1 MTSSHSYAQSDAT
14 MKMDS
19 VNAIAFTKL
28 IYNQIKI
35 CTTESQLL
43 LLLSDTT
50 KFDFSIYNRNS
61 QLERDSTAI
70 NLFKKISD
78 EKYNIVLLTYN
89 NYVIEDDLRYIHR
102 HNLADNFCC
111 VVRPADVKTIDTY
124 FKDSVI
130 IINRNSEIEKK
141 LIPKALILDKQD
153 HIVINSIYFLKSK
166 VWKVISIGIYP
177 EYATKR

>member
-1 MTSSHSYAQSDAT
+1 MTSSHSYAQSDFT

-28 IYNQIKI
+28 IYNEIKK
-35 CTTESQLL
+35 CTTESQMQ
-43 LLLSDTT
+43 LLLSDTNR
-50 KFDFSIYNRNS
+50 FDFSIFNRNPK
-61 QLERDSTAI
+61 LERDSTAI

-78 EKYNIVLLTYN
+78 EKYNKVLLTYN
-89 NYVIEDDLRYIHR
+89 NYVIEDDLRYIQR

-111 VVRPADVKTIDTY
+111 VVRPAEVKTSYTN

-153 HIVINSIYFLKSK
+153 HIVINCIYFLKSK

-177 EYATKR
+177 EYEREY